1 MLDNITTED
10 LQRLAGT
17 AAPHVVSFYLPTH
30 RAGPDQSQD
39 PIRLKNLATTAAK
52 ELEQLGLPEGQI
64 SEFLAPVTALLG
76 DATFWAHGEAGL
88 AIFVSQDSLDTYRL
102 PIEVEELVVTADRF
116 HVKPLIPAAAGDRT
130 YYLLALSQHSIRLL
144 RGNRTHV
151 SEIQIDEIPHSLE
164 SALRFDDRER
174 QLQSH
179 GAARV
184 GRGRVQAAFHGHG
197 VVKDT
202 SKSDLLR
209 FLRVVDDGIN
219 GIINDPATPLVLA
232 GVEYVVALYRQV
244 SRHPRIVERA
254 LEGNPDRLS
263 NEDLHAKAWPIVE
276 PVVFGDR
283 ALAVDR
289 FHAAATR
296 TLSILDEVL
305 PAAVSGRID
314 TLFVPEGLRR
324 WGTFEV
330 DHLVVDRH
338 GERQPGDRDL
348 FDTAAIETLVHGGTV
363 YVVPPSDVPGIGP
376 LGAILRY

>member
-1 MLDNITTED
+1 MLDHITTDD

-17 AAPHVVSFYLPTH
+17 AAHHCLSLYLPTH

-39 PIRLKNLATTAAK
+39 PIRLKNLAATATK
-52 ELEQLGLPEGQI
+52 DLEQLGMTETEI
-64 SEFLAPVTALLG
+64 SAFLAPVTSLLG
-76 DATFWAHGEAGL
+76 DATFWAHVEAGL
-88 AIFVSQDSLDTYRL
+88 AIFVSDDSFDSFRL
-102 PIEVEELVVTADRF
+102 PTEVDELVVTADHF
-116 HVKPLIPAAAGDRT
+116 HVKPLIPAAAGNRT

-151 SEIQIDEIPHSLE
+151 SEIEIDQIPRSLE

-197 VVKDT
+197 AVKDT
-202 SKSDLLR
+202 SKADLLR

-219 GIINDPATPLVLA
+219 GIINDTSTPLVLA

-244 SRHPRIVERA
+244 SRYPRIIEQT

-263 NEDLHAKAWPIVE
+263 NEDLHARAWPIVE

-283 ALAVDR
+283 ALAIDR
-289 FHAAATR
+289 FHAAASS

-305 PAAVSGRID
+305 PAAVNGRVH
-314 TLFVPEGLRR
+314 TLFVPDGLRR
-324 WGTFEV
+324 WGIFEA
-330 DHLVVDRH
+330 DQQVVERH
-338 GERQPGDRDL
+338 GERRPGDRDL

-363 YVVPPSDVPGIGP
+363 YVVPASEVPGIGP
-376 LGAILRY
+376 LGAVLRY